1 MMKISVL
8 IPCLHEDCTQ
18 LMRDLQTLAARE
30 GVDVEVLTG
39 RKQGRA
45 ANRNALADRATGDW
59 LLFVDADAAVP
70 PGFSFRAYQTA
81 AQESDVVCGG
91 LRHPDRNP
99 NPAATLRYRYERK
112 ADRRRAAH
120 YRRLAPYDRLSTF
133 NLLVRRSVFM
143 QVRFD
148 EDIREYGYEDVLF
161 SAELER
167 RGVGILHI
175 DNALLHTG
183 LESNEVYLEKVET
196 ALRTAYGLR
205 GRLGGHSHVAETARR
220 LEAWHVAGLALRAFR
235 VARPW
240 LRCNL
245 LSRHPSLFLFNVYK
259 LGYYLNLV
267 K

>member
-1 MMKISVL
+1 MKISVL

-18 LMRDLQTLAARE
+18 LKRDLQAVAARE
-30 GVDVEVLTG
+30 GVDVEVLDG

-45 ANRNALADRATGDW
+45 ANCNALAARATGDW

-70 PGFSFRAYQTA
+70 PSFSFRAYQSA
-81 AQESDVVCGG
+81 AREADVVCGG

-112 ADRRRAAH
+112 ADARRAAR

-133 NLLVRRSVFM
+133 NLLVRRSLFM

-148 EDIREYGYEDVLF
+148 ESIREYGYEDVLF

-167 RGVGILHI
+167 RGVEILHI
-175 DNALLHTG
+175 DNVLLHMG
-183 LESNEVYLEKVET
+183 LEPNAVYLAKAET
-196 ALRTAYGLR
+196 ALRTAYSLR
-205 GRLGGHSHVAETARR
+205 GRLGGHSHVAEAAAR
-220 LEAWHVAGLALRAFR
+220 LEKWHVGGAARWAFR

-240 LRCNL
+240 LRRNL
-245 LSRHPSLFLFNVYK
+245 LSRHPSLSFFRVYK